1 LCACVHSFKLPHA
14 LHIGKSFSGSSG
26 ISNTNLNLGF
36 GISLLHRLIL
46 LAFPMLILWV
56 VELFEKALLVQV
68 TFFDLLSFVGL
79 LTNKQTSIAQSTT
92 EAEYVATASCCSQTL
107 WIVHTMRD
115 YGVSYKGVPLM
126 CDSSN
131 AICLVQN
138 LVFHGRAKHIKVRH
152 HFLRDH
158 VEKEDIE
165 MRYIEIERQLADSF
179 IKPLDAIHFASLWGK
194 LGVCHL

>member
-1 LCACVHSFKLPHA
+1 LCACVHAFKLPHA

-26 ISNTNLNLGF
+26 ISNTNSNLGF

-92 EAEYVATASCCSQTL
+92 EAEYVAAA
-107 WIVHTMRD
+107 
-115 YGVSYKGVPLM
+115 P
-126 CDSSN
+126 
-131 AICLVQN
+131 
-138 LVFHGRAKHIKVRH
+138 
-152 HFLRDH
+152 
-158 VEKEDIE
+158 
-165 MRYIEIERQLADSF
+165 
-179 IKPLDAIHFASLWGK
+179 K
-194 LGVCHL
+194 LFG